1 MMGGKK
7 KRKGH
12 MGLSKL
18 HVHDSEAVADSRDRL
33 AARTQR
39 ATRRPAQ
46 PIKGTMRPVALNL
59 AGVCEMGAT

>member
-1 MMGGKK
+1 MGP
-7 KRKGH
+7 
-12 MGLSKL
+12 SKL